1 MTHEPSTNDVS
12 KRIEQNF
19 QKVNDAFRDIG
30 KNMTEEEVEQFAREA
45 IKYTR
50 NQILN
55 KHTTDEK

>member
-1 MTHEPSTNDVS
+1 MTDESSTNDVS

-19 QKVNDAFRDIG
+19 QKINDVFREIG

-45 IKYTR
+45 IKYAR